1 MIYYKKFEIVS
12 ISWGI
17 SIKLITQEYLKKEE
31 IEKFYGIN
39 IGVEFSNDFFIKKEI
54 RHMGIILSNNF
65 LNEKSESVL
74 VAPITS
80 LTNKHKEKHKNK
92 VILLKKDFNF
102 LDNDSVIILNK
113 LKEIDKSRIN
123 KHIAFIDKTE
133 IKNKINDRLK
143 YVFMLK

>member
-1 MIYYKKFEIVS
+1 M
-12 ISWGI
+12 
-17 SIKLITQEYLKKEE
+17 
-31 IEKFYGIN
+31 
-39 IGVEFSNDFFIKKEI
+39 GV
-54 RHMGIILSNNF
+54 ILSHNF

-80 LTNKHKEKHKNK
+80 LTNKHKKHKNK
-92 VILLKKDFNF
+92 VILLKKEFNF
-102 LDNDSVIILNK
+102 LDNDSGIILNK

-143 YVFMLK
+143 YTFMLQ